1 MIKGQELIEE
11 LGFKLPELELVEDG
25 ALEVFFVDKCR
36 VIHGRFGWEAIRWN
50 NNGMCFTHPHKFI
63 LVKVNWY
70 DIPSNFPCLVKN
82 SSGVIR
88 IAIKVS
94 EDRVLYKDGI
104 GWDLL
109 KTVIP
114 ITLEEVT
121 KLIIKEGKCE

>member
-1 MIKGQELIEE
+1 MTKGQEIIEE
-11 LGFKLPELELVEDG
+11 LGFKLPELGCEEG
-25 ALEVFFVDKCR
+25 ALEIFFEDGFGQV
-36 VIHGRFGWEAIRWN
+36 HGRFGCEAIRWRP
-50 NNGMCFTHPHKFI
+50 NGISITHPDKFN
-63 LVKVNWY
+63 LVKVKWY

-82 SSGVIR
+82 SSNVIR

-94 EDRVLYKDGI
+94 ADRVLYKDGI

-121 KLIIKEGKCE
+121 KLIIKEGKC

>member
-1 MIKGQELIEE
+1 MIKGQEIIEE
-11 LGFKLPELELVEDG
+11 LGFKLPELGCEEG
-25 ALEVFFVDKCR
+25 ALEIFFVDR
-36 VIHGRFGWEAIRWN
+36 FGQVHGRIGCEAICWRK
-50 NNGMCFTHPHKFI
+50 NGVSFTHPDKFN

-94 EDRVLYKDGI
+94 VDRVLYKDGI

-114 ITLEEVT
+114 ITLEEAS
-121 KLIIKEGKCE
+121 KLVIKEGKC

>member
-1 MIKGQELIEE
+1 MIKGQEIIEE

-25 ALEVFFVDKCR
+25 ALEIFFVDNYEI
-36 VIHGRFGWEAIRWN
+36 IHGRFGWEAIRWGK
-50 NNGMCFTHPHKFI
+50 NGISSTHPDNFN

-88 IAIKVS
+88 IAIKMS
-94 EDRVLYKDGI
+94 EDKVLYETE
-104 GWDLL
+104 GWDCA

-114 ITLEEVT
+114 ATLEEAS
-121 KLIIKEGKCE
+121 KLIIKEGKC